1 MSEPSG
7 AEPRRRARVVID
19 VSGRAVATVLLV
31 VGALWLVA
39 RLPNLTL
46 MLVLAVLLSAA
57 IDQPVTALQARG
69 VPRPFGI
76 LLCYLV
82 GALTA
87 VLVAAVIVPL
97 VRDELEALREELPE
111 RVASVQVLLDR
122 AVPGLARTLSTDR
135 ITSELTARAGIA
147 AERLTAVTIGVART
161 LFYAFVTVVLGFFLA
176 SEPDGID
183 RLLRRFL
190 RPATYARIA
199 PAEANARRRIG
210 AWARGQ
216 VLIALTFGTAMGLGL
231 KLIGVPYAIS
241 LGVVAAAL
249 EVIPYVG
256 GAITVVLAV
265 VTAFTVGWPQVV
277 AVVVLYVV
285 LVNLES
291 HVLEP
296 LFFGRAVGLPPI
308 LILVSL
314 LAGVELVGILGALIA
329 VPAAVIVTELV
340 DAFVPRP
347 PAAADGPGGA
357 APSG

>member
-1 MSEPSG
+1 MGEPSG
-7 AEPRRRARVVID
+7 AEPHRRGVVVID

-31 VGALWLVA
+31 VGALWLIA

-57 IDQPVTALQARG
+57 IDQPVTALQGRG
-69 VPRPFGI
+69 VARPFGI

-82 GALTA
+82 GALAA
-87 VLVAAVIVPL
+87 VLVAAVVVPL

-111 RVASVQVLLDR
+111 RVVAVQVLLDR
-122 AVPGLARTLSTDR
+122 AVPGLARNLSTDR
-135 ITSELTARAGIA
+135 ITNELTARAGIA

-161 LFYAFVTVVLGFFLA
+161 LFYAFVTLVLGFFLA
-176 SEPDGID
+176 CDPDGID

-190 RPATYARIA
+190 RPQTYARFA

-216 VLIALTFGTAMGLGL
+216 LLIALTFGVAMGIGL

-249 EVIPYVG
+249 EVIPYIG
-256 GAITVVLAV
+256 GAVTVVLAV
-265 VTAFTVGWPQVV
+265 VTAFTVGWPQVL
-277 AVVVLYVV
+277 AVIVLYVV
-285 LVNLES
+285 LVNVES

-296 LFFGRAVGLPPI
+296 LLYGKAVGLPPI
-308 LILVSL
+308 LILLAL
-314 LAGVELVGILGALIA
+314 LAGIELIGILGALVA

-340 DAFVPRP
+340 DAFVP
-347 PAAADGPGGA
+347 PAPELATAPRDGP
-357 APSG
+357 PD